1 MKLGKYKGLPVS
13 QPDLTIQESEV
24 DRILKN
30 KQRENAVVFHI
41 DNRAAAWDDEA
52 VLDFDAECGGK
63 PIPNGRSRRYPL
75 LLGSRTFVS
84 GFEDAVIG
92 HIPGDRF
99 DISVAFPEDY
109 RISDLAGQDAVFH
122 VHLRELRL
130 PEYQAIDDDIARDF
144 SECDTLADWLTDI
157 HEELEERRMIS
168 ANEKMA
174 RELMDQII
182 RNSVIPIDQELKQ
195 EIADDLYEDFILDL
209 EEEGMPLETWLKR
222 SGQSEKELHASKEQ
236 EAVRLI
242 QSESVLHAI
251 ADREHLRVSD
261 EELAEEIAALAEE
274 EGEDPDDFARLLGE
288 DELES
293 ILDQLLMD
301 KALSFV
307 LEQAVLLS
315 D

>member
-1 MKLGKYKGLPVS
+1 MKLGKYKGLSVR

-30 KQRENAVVFHI
+30 KQHENAVVFHI
-41 DNRAAAWDDEA
+41 DDRAADWGDEA

-63 PIPNGRSRRYPL
+63 QIPNGRSRHYPL

-84 GFEDAVIG
+84 GFEDAMIG
-92 HIPGDRF
+92 HMPGDRF
-99 DISVAFPEDY
+99 DISVTFPDNY

-130 PEYQAIDDDIARDF
+130 PEYQAIDDDFARDF
-144 SECDTLADWLTDI
+144 SEFDTLADWRTDI
-157 HEELEERRMIS
+157 HAELEERRMIS

-174 RELMDQII
+174 RDLMDQII

-195 EIADDLYEDFILDL
+195 EISDDLYEDFILDL
-209 EEEGMPLETWLKR
+209 EEEGMSLEIWLKR
-222 SGQSEKELHASKEQ
+222 SGQSEKELHATKEQ

-261 EELAEEIAALAEE
+261 EELA
-274 EGEDPDDFARLLGE
+274 
-288 DELES
+288 
-293 ILDQLLMD
+293 
-301 KALSFV
+301 
-307 LEQAVLLS
+307 
-315 D
+315 